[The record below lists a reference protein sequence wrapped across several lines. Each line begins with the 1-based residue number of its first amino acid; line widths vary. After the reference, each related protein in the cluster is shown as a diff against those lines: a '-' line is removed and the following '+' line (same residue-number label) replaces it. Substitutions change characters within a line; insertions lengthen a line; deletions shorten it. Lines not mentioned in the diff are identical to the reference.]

1 MSLLMEALR
10 KAEQVKK
17 QAAGID
23 RTPEPIIRETSP
35 DEQSTPG
42 PNPSMERDENTG
54 LDLDLSRNT
63 VLKTAS
69 ENEGRARKTE
79 LEDTNVSLDLWKHQE
94 GITDSTQRESSPS
107 FDLHLE
113 EKSASGTQSGRIT
126 AMLAEKA
133 VPISMGTA
141 PEVQPESLPPVVPS
155 IAAPNAS
162 AETSRQAARAVFVA
176 KSNHQRLARTRRL
189 LFIGIA
195 AGLALFGAGGYLFF
209 SYKTMTNFN
218 APIAP
223 ANKVAMPSEPIKAP
237 LETPT
242 FESAKPS
249 TSLPTAP
256 KETPR
261 VGNNAGLPEQKLASD
276 RIAAPAFTENTL
288 TRPAP
293 TPLQHLD
300 AVPQSTGV
308 PTPSSSPMGTAAS
321 GSKSGQDLSAP
332 QREPEIL
339 PLPERPR
346 PSQPA
351 IKITHRGSQ
360 PQTDPLLTTAYTAYQ
375 QGNFEQSRQN
385 YQIILRADPEHRG
398 AMLGL
403 AAVALRLRESGLAR
417 DLYLR
422 LLERDP
428 SDPLAKVGL
437 MTVMPKDD
445 SVRMESELKLL
456 LEVHPNSAPLSFF
469 LGNVYAAGQRWNE
482 AQQSYF
488 NALQAVSKGASPQGA
503 VSPDYPFNLAVS
515 LEHLNKPDLAIRY
528 YREAQKLATSLPA
541 GFDKEVLRLKLEN
554 LNWVEKQ

>member
-17 QAAGID
+17 KATGID
-23 RTPEPIIRETSP
+23 HPPEQIIRETPPS
-35 DEQSTPG
+35 EQSMPR
-42 PNPSMERDENTG
+42 PNPLMEGDENTG
-54 LDLDLSRNT
+54 LELDLSRDAA
-63 VLKTAS
+63 LKTAS
-69 ENEGRARKTE
+69 ENEGRAKKTE
-79 LEDTNVSLDLWKHQE
+79 LEETNVSLDLWKHQE
-94 GITDSTQRESSPS
+94 GITESTQEKSSPS

-113 EKSASGTQSGRIT
+113 EKSASGTESGRVT
-126 AMLAEKA
+126 AMPAKKP
-133 VPISMGTA
+133 VPISTRTA
-141 PEVQPESLPPVVPS
+141 PEVQPESLSPVVPG
-155 IAAPNAS
+155 IAAPIAS

-176 KSNHQRLARTRRL
+176 KSKHQRLARKRRL

-195 AGLALFGAGGYLFF
+195 AGLALFGAGGYLFY

-223 ANKVAMPSEPIKAP
+223 ANKVALPGEPVKAP
-237 LETPT
+237 IETPS
-242 FESAKPS
+242 FESAKPNA
-249 TSLPTAP
+249 SLPAAP
-256 KETPR
+256 KDMPR
-261 VGNNAGLPEQKLASD
+261 VGNNAGLPEQKSTSD
-276 RIAAPAFTENTL
+276 QTAAPAQTENTL
-288 TRPAP
+288 TRTASN
-293 TPLQHLD
+293 TPQHLD

-308 PTPSSSPMGTAAS
+308 PTSSSSPMATAAS
-321 GSKSGQDLSAP
+321 VSKSRQDLSAP

-339 PLPERPR
+339 PLAERPR

-360 PQTDPLLTTAYTAYQ
+360 PQTDPLLNTAYTAYQ

-385 YQIILRADPEHRG
+385 YQLILKTDPEHRG

-403 AAVALRLRESGLAR
+403 AAVALRLRQTGQAR

-428 SDPLAKVGL
+428 SDLLAKVGL

-456 LEVHPNSAPLSFF
+456 LEVHPNNAPLSFF

-482 AQQSYF
+482 AQQAYF
-488 NALQAVSKGASPQGA
+488 NALQTASKAASPQGA

-515 LEHLNKPDLAIRY
+515 LDHLNKPDLAIQY

-541 GFDKEVLRLKLEN
+541 GFDKEALRLKLEN
-554 LNWVEKQ
+554 LNGVEKR